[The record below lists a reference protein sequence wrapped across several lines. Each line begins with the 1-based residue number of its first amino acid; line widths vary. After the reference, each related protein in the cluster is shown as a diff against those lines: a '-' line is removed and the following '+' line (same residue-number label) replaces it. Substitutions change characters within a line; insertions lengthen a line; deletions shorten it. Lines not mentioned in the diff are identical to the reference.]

1 MLAKHK
7 HTNIPTMT
15 EGFPPSRRRDP
26 CLKLPARQEV
36 PSMCQHCESKVIGQ
50 TRWTCTDGDRHCS
63 KKCMLDNGC
72 ELSDERI
79 AKNVSS
85 EIMLLTLNL
94 FVSLLLTF
102 FSLAPTEAAEIQLQ
116 SQEPY
121 QEILE
126 TRGDEK
132 GRKQQAEGTRR

>member
-1 MLAKHK
+1 
-7 HTNIPTMT
+7 
-15 EGFPPSRRRDP
+15 
-26 CLKLPARQEV
+26 
-36 PSMCQHCESKVIGQ
+36 
-50 TRWTCTDGDRHCS
+50 
-63 KKCMLDNGC
+63 MLDNGC

-85 EIMLLTLNL
+85 ENMLLTLNL

-132 GRKQQAEGTRR
+132 GRKQQAEGTRH